1 MRKSDIERLAKRHA
15 LQAERDLAR
24 VARAITPQTRK
35 QATERTAMA
44 DGVDDTPKSA
54 DAPQCRS
61 CGQCCEHLTRD
72 DIKAAIRDV
81 LLEVGP
87 ILARLA
93 AADTVHTCERPPRV
107 FGTAL
112 VEAQMAEAVLAEAG
126 VLK

>member
-15 LQAERDLAR
+15 AQAARDT
-24 VARAITPQTRK
+24 ITPQTRK
-35 QATERTAMA
+35 QATERTARV
-44 DGVDDTPKSA
+44 DGVVDDTPRRA

-61 CGQCCEHLTRD
+61 CGQCGGHLTRD

-93 AADTVHTCERPPRV
+93 AADTVHTVERPPRV

-112 VEAQMAEAVLAEAG
+112 VEAQTAAAVLVEAG
-126 VLK
+126 VVK